1 MDLAA
6 TNLTLPV
13 DVITEIRN
21 SAAAGMEITAH
32 EQPVNFYGSSQVGY
46 IILDP
51 VTGAGAYKIGGGENG
66 ADIILAGGGEEPSYL
81 EKALDM
87 VSLISEELLSG
98 FGDRFTQEFLKI
110 KGDIDRI
117 KTAIDL
123 INNSDEL
130 GSAAG
135 ITSI

>member
-1 MDLAA
+1 
-6 TNLTLPV
+6 
-13 DVITEIRN
+13 
-21 SAAAGMEITAH
+21 MEITAH

-51 VTGAGAYKIGGGENG
+51 STGAGAYKIGGGENG

-81 EKALDM
+81 EKVLDM